1 MTGRGRRNSPRR
13 LQRVYRDNIQGIS
26 EDSMHRLANKA
37 GATRVSKDIY
47 PELRAIIVDY
57 LNNLVK
63 AVVEYSSYSKKKIIT
78 EEHVKLAIELMG
90 PKSYFAFV
98 GDSMKKCPVSQKV
111 RLETKIREYQNQI
124 DCLTFSKLPVSRII
138 REVAQEYV
146 REAKFSENSL
156 IYIQANLE
164 DVLLKILVVAI
175 KIMYNSKHATLD
187 GNSIKLAVDIMKN
200 TCQGQKYHT
209 IL

>member
-1 MTGRGRRNSPRR
+1 MTGRGRTPRR
-13 LQRVYRDNIQGIS
+13 LRDNIYGIS

-37 GATRVSKDIY
+37 GAIRVSKDIY
-47 PELRAIIVDY
+47 PELKAIIIDY
-57 LNNLVK
+57 LNNLLK
-63 AVVEYSSYSKKKIIT
+63 AVGEYVSYNKKKIVT

-90 PKSYFAFV
+90 SKSYFAFV

-124 DCLTFSKLPVSRII
+124 DCLTFSKLPVRRII
-138 REVAQEYV
+138 REVAQDYII
-146 REAKFSENSL
+146 EAKFSENSL

-175 KIMYNSKHATLD
+175 KIMHNSKHTTLD
-187 GNSIKLAVDIMKN
+187 ENSIKLAIDIMKN